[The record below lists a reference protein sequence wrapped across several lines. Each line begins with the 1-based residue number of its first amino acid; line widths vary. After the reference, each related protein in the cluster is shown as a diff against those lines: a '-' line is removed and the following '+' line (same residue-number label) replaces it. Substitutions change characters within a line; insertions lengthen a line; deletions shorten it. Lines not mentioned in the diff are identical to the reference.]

1 MSKFKKGIIL
11 SEDTKLKMSIAQK
24 GKTLN
29 KNTKLKISI
38 AKKGKTLNKD
48 TKLKISITKG
58 TTIFVYSFDNILINT
73 FTSTKKVA
81 FGGLPK
87 F

>member
-1 MSKFKKGIIL
+1 MSKFKKGITL

-38 AKKGKTLNKD
+38 AK
-48 TKLKISITKG
+48 G

-73 FTSTKKVA
+73 FTFTKKVA

-87 F
+87 S